1 MDERYV
7 IECPEQQF
15 QHRQSFVKKNK
26 SEIKQEKKM
35 SKTESRFKSKLGKRI
50 QLNNSTSK
58 AKRKVFFFIEISESL
73 RKFQHS
79 ASASNA
85 VEKARAF
92 FRSLELRH
100 HSSASHSDHSSSSTS
115 SSSRQYNSNSK
126 NTNIHL
132 SASSSSACSKAPL
145 PSSLSSSSA
154 SSIIDDTQNT
164 FSVVTTTQD
173 SSFHP
178 KQSSNCIA
186 TARIIRVINPKD
198 TIVQDDQQIPSS
210 YFSSSQ
216 IRLQKNL
223 QPSELYFNQR
233 NTQIEYSEFK

>member
-1 MDERYV
+1 MKLNKKKKCQKLKV
-7 IECPEQQF
+7 VSNQNLVSVFKEQ
-15 QHRQSFVKKNK
+15 
-26 SEIKQEKKM
+26 
-35 SKTESRFKSKLGKRI
+35 
-50 QLNNSTSK
+50 SK
-58 AKRKVFFFIEISESL
+58 AKVCFFFIGISESL

-100 HSSASHSDHSSSSTS
+100 HSNASHSDHSSSSTS
-115 SSSRQYNSNSK
+115 SSSHQYNSNSK

-132 SASSSSACSKAPL
+132 SASSSSSSSSKAHL

-164 FSVVTTTQD
+164 FSIVTTTQD

-198 TIVQDDQQIPSS
+198 SILQRTTKTTIEQDDQQIPSS

-233 NTQIEYSEFK
+233 NTQAEYGEFKNDNA